1 MLMQITFDIYDT
13 NQDSKISELDLF
25 KLNYNYNQSTHL
37 VDFNKIFNID
47 LCQMVRFLKNK
58 NNLRYNQILIENQ
71 KDDLYVQR
79 LLNWRNLQLQDKM
92 FDRKK

>member
-25 KLNYNYNQSTHL
+25 KLIYNYNQSTHL
-37 VDFNKIFNID
+37 GDFNKIFYID

-58 NNLRYNQILIENQ
+58 NNLRYNQILIDNQ